1 VSTMI
6 NTDGNSFHGDVVRVV
21 VFGDTHEHHRDV
33 AVPAGDLLIHVGDIT
48 RNSFSPR
55 AVQDFDAWLRQ
66 LPHRHK
72 IVIPGNHDYG
82 LADPAWQRLITSAIL
97 LINNGVELMGLKIW
111 GTPITPVDHGHFG
124 GATAADREAQF
135 RRIPDETNIL
145 ISHGP
150 PFGILDQEQSS
161 SVPQGCNQLLAA
173 VTRIRPSLHVFGHIH
188 GAYGSRE
195 IRETLFVNCAVAD
208 RSGHPVKDPHVLD
221 LRCEECDMFRDKN
234 AKSHGLQVP
243 QSSPQSR

>member
-1 VSTMI
+1 MSTMI
-6 NTDGNSFHGDVVRVV
+6 NTDSISFHGEAVRVV
-21 VFGDTHEHHRDV
+21 AFGDTHGHHRDV
-33 AVPAGDLLIHVGDIT
+33 AIPDGDLLIHVGDIT
-48 RNSFSPR
+48 RNSFSAR

-135 RRIPDETNIL
+135 RKIPDETNIL

-150 PFGILDQEQSS
+150 LYGILDQEQTY
-161 SVPQGCNQLLAA
+161 SVPQGCHELLAA
-173 VTRIRPSLHVFGHIH
+173 VARIKPMVHVFGHIH
-188 GAYGSRE
+188 AGYGR
-195 IRETLFVNCAVAD
+195 RQTAETLFVNCAVAG
-208 RSGHPVKDPHVLD
+208 RNGRPMRDPQVLH
-221 LRCEECDMFRDKN
+221 LWR
-234 AKSHGLQVP
+234 QP
-243 QSSPQSR
+243 